1 MRLKQYINMAV
12 VAALAVGMTS
22 CNDWLTDD
30 TPGTNNRDEYF
41 TSISTLENVT
51 NACYVP
57 LAWEYGDTYYSEWFF
72 GDIASDDA
80 LKGGQGISDGGD
92 AYDIDNFK
100 VNTNNEIVLEYYR
113 AQWQGIARC
122 NLALDEIAKKKA
134 TSPRLPTCLRPT
146 DLKARPTSC
155 VLSIISG
162 CCGFMAACLS
172 SRRSSTAVRN
182 GRSTAL
188 RLPRP
193 STSSCATCNRPTVSC
208 GSRASTRPAIW
219 AVPPRVLP
227 KPCCLKPT
235 FTMPTI
241 SRTIAM

>member
-100 VNTNNEIVLEYYR
+100 VNTNNESVLEYYR

-122 NLALDEIAKKKA
+122 NLALDEIAKKKGDLTKA
-134 TSPRLPTCLRPT
+134 ADLLEADRLEGEAHFMRAFYYFRLLRLYGGMRRRLRDLGLLPGVQMQCAFVAPAGSP
-146 DLKARPTSC
+146 
-155 VLSIISG
+155 
-162 CCGFMAACLS
+162 MAFWVKHAMI
-172 SRRSSTAVRN
+172 
-182 GRSTAL
+182 AL
-188 RLPRP
+188 RKDDCRRILVR
-193 STSSCATCNRPTVSC
+193 RC
-208 GSRASTRPAIW
+208 G
-219 AVPPRVLP
+219 
-227 KPCCLKPT
+227 
-235 FTMPTI
+235 
-241 SRTIAM
+241 

>member
-80 LKGGQGISDGGD
+80 LKGGQCISDGGD
-92 AYDIDNFK
+92 A
-100 VNTNNEIVLEYYR
+100 
-113 AQWQGIARC
+113 
-122 NLALDEIAKKKA
+122 
-134 TSPRLPTCLRPT
+134 
-146 DLKARPTSC
+146 
-155 VLSIISG
+155 
-162 CCGFMAACLS
+162 
-172 SRRSSTAVRN
+172 
-182 GRSTAL
+182 
-188 RLPRP
+188 
-193 STSSCATCNRPTVSC
+193 
-208 GSRASTRPAIW
+208 
-219 AVPPRVLP
+219 
-227 KPCCLKPT
+227 
-235 FTMPTI
+235 
-241 SRTIAM
+241 